1 MRVLY
6 LHGFESQA
14 NCQKVKWL
22 REEGH
27 NVDSPAIDYA
37 DNRSYE
43 DIVKLT
49 KNKCYDVIIG
59 SSMGGWFAWN
69 LGKEL
74 GVPVL
79 LLNPALHKRPV
90 NPTIGSWVGEDALMS
105 KVFLALGNMDDV
117 IAPSKTV
124 DWLNENDKWDWN
136 ANNTRRGAYGHRT
149 PIEQFKYIFN
159 HFEEDINQ
167 TNKLNERVL

>member
-6 LHGFESQA
+6 LHGLGSPS
-14 NCQKVKWL
+14 NGPKVEWL

-27 NVDSPAIDYA
+27 NVDSPDIDYE
-37 DNRSYE
+37 DDRSYE

-49 KNKCYDVIIG
+49 KHEKYDVIIG

-79 LLNPALHKRPV
+79 LLNPALHSRNV
-90 NPTIGSWVGEDALMS
+90 EPTIGSWVGEDMLPS
-105 KVFLALGNMDDV
+105 KIYLAIGLEDDV
-117 IAPSKTV
+117 IDPKKTV
-124 DWLNENDKWDWN
+124 EWLEENDKIDWN
-136 ANNTRRGAYGHRT
+136 LNNTVGGEYGHRT
-149 PIEQFKYIFN
+149 PMHQFQLIWK
-159 HFEEDINQ
+159 HFKFA
-167 TNKLNERVL
+167 NK

>member
-27 NVDSPAIDYA
+27 NVDGPAIDYA
-37 DNRSYE
+37 DDRSYE

-49 KNKCYDVIIG
+49 KNECYDVIIG

-79 LLNPALHKRPV
+79 LLNPALHKRPI
-90 NPTIGSWVGEDALMS
+90 NPTIGEWAGEEKKGS
-105 KVFLALGNMDDV
+105 KVFLAIGRDDIV
-117 IAPSKTV
+117 INPIETLQ
-124 DWLNENDKWDWN
+124 WLRDNDKLDWN
-136 ANNTRRGAYGHRT
+136 PNNILEGEYGHRT
-149 PIEQFKYIFN
+149 PIETFINIFN
-159 HFEEDINQ
+159 HFEEGINQ